1 MEKTKGCIFIGV
13 VIAGKRQNFSNNII
27 TEEILIEIICER
39 CRGNFLD
46 NEKNAIFGA
55 EMNVLHTFSNKHM
68 EKQSERERE

>member
-1 MEKTKGCIFIGV
+1 MEKTKGCIFIGD